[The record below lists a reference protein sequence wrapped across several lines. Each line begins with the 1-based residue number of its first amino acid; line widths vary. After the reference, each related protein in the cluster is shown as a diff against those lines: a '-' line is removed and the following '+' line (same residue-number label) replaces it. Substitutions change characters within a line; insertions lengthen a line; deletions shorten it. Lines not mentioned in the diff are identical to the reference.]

1 MASLRDVIKDEYD
14 FINEGIAWVVIYK
27 NGRSWDSWRF
37 YEEDGNYDDG
47 YIFSE
52 DDVAKMKEIVYT
64 DRKAICIN
72 GNYTG
77 FAEDF
82 TLKEMED
89 KVFWMYENRIN
100 LLNGDFLGSLVC
112 ESNII

>member
-1 MASLRDVIKDEYD
+1 M
-14 FINEGIAWVVIYK
+14 IYK
-27 NGRSWDSWRF
+27 NGRNWDSWRF

-52 DDVAKMKEIVYT
+52 DDFDRMKDILQK
-64 DRKAICIN
+64 DNNAICIN

-82 TLKEMED
+82 TLKEMEN
-89 KVFWMYENRIN
+89 KVLWMHTERFNQLY
-100 LLNGDFLGSLVC
+100 DFLKDFV
-112 ESNII
+112 IA